1 MKFISK
7 RYVVKIPSEIF
18 VLYCKKKSQL
28 LISDKTKKII
38 IDLKVKLK
46 ILKKNNCI
54 IITEIPVEHVS
65 NKFKKIKRSLQGLTY
80 FLIKKLIKNFKTTSC
95 KKLNLIGIG
104 YKVFEV
110 NSKKSKYKLLHFKLG
125 YSHNIY
131 YKIPESLN
139 IQIRQSNKLFI
150 SGSDTNLVSTSAS
163 TIKDY
168 KLPEPYKGK
177 GILYFN
183 ETIKLKEGKKI

>member
-18 VLYCKKKSQL
+18 ILYCKKKSQL
-28 LISDKTKKII
+28 LISNKTKKII

-46 ILKKNNCI
+46 ILKKDNCI
-54 IITEIPVEHVS
+54 IITDMPVKHIS
-65 NKFKKIKRSLQGLTY
+65 NKFKKIKKSLQGLTY

-110 NSKKSKYKLLHFKLG
+110 NSEKFNCKLLHFKLG
-125 YSHNIY
+125 YSHDIY
-131 YKIPESLN
+131 YKVPESLN
-139 IQIRQSNKLFI
+139 VQIRQSNKLFI

-163 TIKDY
+163 IIKDY